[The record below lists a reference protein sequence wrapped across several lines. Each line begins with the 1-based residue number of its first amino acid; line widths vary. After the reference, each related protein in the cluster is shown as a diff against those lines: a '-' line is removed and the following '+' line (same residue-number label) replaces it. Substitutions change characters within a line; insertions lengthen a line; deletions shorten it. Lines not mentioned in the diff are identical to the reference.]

1 MLKTAIIVCAISLAA
16 TGSLHAGATIEVEK
30 FSKADLLTALQTA
43 SDDTVIEF
51 QGQSKTKAPWRSEFQ
66 AAQKRALEKQKE
78 AAAAAKGQ
86 VRRCRKGAAGSARC
100 SHYHAKRGDRE
111 GIRGTQFA
119 VNSPKGRRCPSRPD

>member
-66 AAQKRALEKQKE
+66 AESAPSRNKKKPTRRPKAGSTLPS
-78 AAAAAKGQ
+78 
-86 VRRCRKGAAGSARC
+86 RRCRISKMQPLPCKTRRPRRNSRHSVRSELAQGSPVP
-100 SHYHAKRGDRE
+100 
-111 GIRGTQFA
+111 Q
-119 VNSPKGRRCPSRPD
+119 